1 MTILRAL
8 CRTDLW
14 YVFPPVI
21 SASLVYAATR
31 HERMSAIL
39 RHAAGVAIRILAL
52 LAVILAILM
61 AISL

>member
-1 MTILRAL
+1 
-8 CRTDLW
+8 LW
-14 YVFPPVI
+14 YAFPPVI

-61 AISL
+61 AKSL